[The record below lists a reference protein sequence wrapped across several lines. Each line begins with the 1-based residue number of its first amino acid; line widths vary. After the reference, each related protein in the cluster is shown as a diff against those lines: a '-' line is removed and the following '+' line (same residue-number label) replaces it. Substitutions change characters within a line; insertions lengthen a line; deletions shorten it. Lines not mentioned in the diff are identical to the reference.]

1 MQLAF
6 TLYDNAPQSYLTE
19 VSNLL
24 VDPAAQSSSSMQV
37 DDAPGT
43 SVIALAVIVL
53 EKRVFGQSLLHLCLR
68 ASCVHSISKWE
79 IALKE

>member
-24 VDPAAQSSSSMQV
+24 VDSAAQSSSSMQV

-43 SVIALAVIVL
+43 SVRALAVHAF
-53 EKRVFGQSLLHLCLR
+53 EKRVFGHSLLHPCVR
-68 ASCVHSISKWE
+68 VSCVVKVNG
-79 IALKE
+79 K